1 MLNKSKLLA
10 GAGAVAVGAV
20 VCSTGVLAADGKGA
34 VYGDVRWSLDAADA
48 SGVAGPNYSATN
60 NNSFW
65 GIKGSVTEGQLTAFG
80 GYERTL
86 DNDGSTSTSTV
97 TATDTPG
104 LDTVTITTTFPGLD
118 ATRQGYFGLKCD
130 TLGTLQ
136 YGQFAT
142 AYMESGRKLDPFAN
156 TALAGTTGV
165 GGFNSHGQSGLSA
178 ETFGAGFI
186 NNQVA
191 YTTPSFGGLTVNA
204 ALFLDETVTG
214 TTQDQN
220 HDYGVGAEFSNSGLT
235 VGVQALDINNAAN
248 FSAVG
253 TASTEVV
260 RAYAGLNVARFG
272 VNVSAEKASLPG
284 ADADFI
290 FASGWFGV
298 SDTTRLAL
306 ALGHENNATGG
317 GAAAE
322 GNSVSLGV
330 FHDVMKNFTGWVAA
344 RRFDSKVAGPDPHD
358 DVITMGASYKF
369 NLGFGS

>member
-10 GAGAVAVGAV
+10 GAVMA
-20 VCSTGVLAADGKGA
+20 VCSTGVLAGDGKGA
-34 VYGDVRWSLDAADA
+34 VYGDIRWSLNAADA
-48 SGVAGPNYSATN
+48 HAPAAVTPRSETATN
-60 NNSFW
+60 NNSYY
-65 GIKGSVTEGQLTAFG
+65 GIKGSITEGQLTAFG

-86 DNDGSTSTSTV
+86 DNDGEV
-97 TATDTPG
+97 T
-104 LDTVTITTTFPGLD
+104 D

-156 TALAGTTGV
+156 TAVAGIVGPTAAGATT
-165 GGFNSHGQSGLSA
+165 NSHGLSILAA

-214 TTQDQN
+214 GEQDRD
-220 HDYGVGAEFSNSGLT
+220 HDYGIGAEFRNSGLT

-248 FSAVG
+248 FSSVA

-260 RAYAGLNVARFG
+260 RAYAGLNVANFG
-272 VNVSAEKASLPG
+272 ANVSVEKASLPG

-298 SDTTRLAL
+298 TSATRLAL
-306 ALGHENNATGG
+306 AVGHENNATGG
-317 GAAAE
+317 TGAAE
-322 GNSVSLGV
+322 GSSVSLGV

-344 RRFDSKVAGPDPHD
+344 RRFDGKSDNSGLTD
-358 DVITMGASYKF
+358 DVITLGASYKF